1 MPIYLRTGLVPEYL
15 RALRMPGYTCRLVL
29 LLLPACELKE
39 NEQPVV
45 NVDTM
50 VEPLLPRVDTVY
62 QVDTVTRTRVET
74 VFVVDTIREVAPG
87 RASIAAKGTTK
98 SATKTGSISPSK
110 AATKTGSTSPS
121 KAGSKVGSTAAPPV
135 VVKKPVAVTKAPVDT
150 RTLPAASTK
159 PGTVNATTVTTSAV
173 SRSDLDYLRSRK
185 LLVPVSGF
193 PFARIPDHF
202 LEKRGSRQHS
212 ALDFLAP
219 KGTPVVS
226 TDAGI
231 VAKVHTS
238 KGGGLTLYV
247 ADPREVFIYY
257 YAHLDRYKP
266 GIKEGDRVAA
276 GDVIG
281 YVGSTGNATASAP
294 HLHFAIGKMDAEQR
308 WWKTTAIDPKPLLA
322 RAAPAR

>member
-1 MPIYLRTGLVPEYL
+1 
-15 RALRMPGYTCRLVL
+15 MPGYFSVLVL

-45 NVDTM
+45 AVDTM
-50 VEPLLPRVDTVY
+50 VEPLVPRVDTVY
-62 QVDTVTRTRVET
+62 QVDTITLTQVET
-74 VFVVDTIREVAPG
+74 VFVVDTIRDAAPDRG
-87 RASIAAKGTTK
+87 SIATKWGTK
-98 SATKTGSISPSK
+98 SATKAPAKFGSTTLPKSGSK
-110 AATKTGSTSPS
+110 GATTAATP
-121 KAGSKVGSTAAPPV
+121 A

-150 RTLPAASTK
+150 RTLPAVSTAK
-159 PGTVNATTVTTSAV
+159 SGTVKATTATTSAV

-193 PFARIPDHF
+193 SFDRIPDNF

-308 WWKTTAIDPKPLLA
+308 WWKTTAIDPRPLLA